1 MLSDLKRI
9 IDQISRDRGIDK
21 TFLVGAIEEAVL
33 SAARK
38 KFGQRRDIEVRYNE
52 EFGEIEVFQF
62 RMVVDE
68 AVDDQTEI
76 SYEEAKKLDPDVE
89 IGDELGEKFFDIEEL
104 GRIAA
109 QSAKQI
115 IIHRMKDA
123 EREVIYNMFKDRV
136 GEVVSGIVQ
145 RFDRGNIIVNL
156 GRTDAILPKNE
167 QIPKRSFKQGDRI
180 RAYLKEVRQTSR
192 ESQLILSRTCN
203 EFLVKLFQ
211 MEVPEMS
218 EGIVRVMGVSRE
230 PGFRAKIAVS
240 SSESDIDPVG
250 ACVGMK
256 GSRVQNVVQELQGER
271 IDIVTWSPDPAK
283 YVYNALAPAHV
294 SMVRVDE
301 ENNSLLVVVPND
313 QLSLAIGRQGQNVR
327 LASRLMGWDIDVK
340 SEQRYKN
347 LSDPGYQSL
356 LKLTGVDEGLAD
368 QLFHKGIISTVVLAE
383 KSVDELIVY
392 RSIDENLA
400 AQILTEAKSIPVE
413 QIGDSSEET
422 DEVEG
427 DDDISSEQD
436 NESSSSEKSES

>member
-1 MLSDLKRI
+1 
-9 IDQISRDRGIDK
+9 
-21 TFLVGAIEEAVL
+21 
-33 SAARK
+33 
-38 KFGQRRDIEVRYNE
+38 
-52 EFGEIEVFQF
+52 
-62 RMVVDE
+62 
-68 AVDDQTEI
+68 
-76 SYEEAKKLDPDVE
+76 
-89 IGDELGEKFFDIEEL
+89 
-104 GRIAA
+104 
-109 QSAKQI
+109 
-115 IIHRMKDA
+115 
-123 EREVIYNMFKDRV
+123 
-136 GEVVSGIVQ
+136 
-145 RFDRGNIIVNL
+145 
-156 GRTDAILPKNE
+156 
-167 QIPKRSFKQGDRI
+167 
-180 RAYLKEVRQTSR
+180 
-192 ESQLILSRTCN
+192 
-203 EFLVKLFQ
+203 
-211 MEVPEMS
+211 
-218 EGIVRVMGVSRE
+218 
-230 PGFRAKIAVS
+230 
-240 SSESDIDPVG
+240 
-250 ACVGMK
+250 
-256 GSRVQNVVQELQGER
+256 
-271 IDIVTWSPDPAK
+271 
-283 YVYNALAPAHV
+283 
-294 SMVRVDE
+294 MVRVDE